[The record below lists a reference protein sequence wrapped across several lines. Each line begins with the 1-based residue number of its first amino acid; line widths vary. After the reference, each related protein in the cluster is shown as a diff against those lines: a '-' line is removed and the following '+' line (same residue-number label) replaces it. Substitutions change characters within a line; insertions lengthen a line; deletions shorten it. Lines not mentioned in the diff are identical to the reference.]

1 MSEKHKHSEATK
13 NAKPGRKPYR
23 TPAFR
28 SEKVFETMALTCGK
42 ISTTQTICKLNRK
55 NS

>member
-1 MSEKHKHSEATK
+1 MGDKEKRAGIAKH
-13 NAKPGRKPYR
+13 AKPGRKLYHAP
-23 TPAFR
+23 TFR

>member
-1 MSEKHKHSEATK
+1 MGDNDRRTGNPRAIKQ
-13 NAKPGRKPYR
+13 GRKPY
-23 TPAFR
+23 TAPTFR

>member
-1 MSEKHKHSEATK
+1 MADKDRRKGALTGT
-13 NAKPGRKPYR
+13 KPGRKPYHAP
-23 TPAFR
+23 TFR

>member
-1 MSEKHKHSEATK
+1 MGEKEKRKGTTE
-13 NAKPGRKPYR
+13 NARQGRKPYR

-28 SEKVFETMALTCGK
+28 SEKVFETMALACGK

>member
-1 MSEKHKHSEATK
+1 MADKDRRKGALT
-13 NAKPGRKPYR
+13 NAKQGRKPYHAP
-23 TPAFR
+23 TFR

>member
-1 MSEKHKHSEATK
+1 MGDNNRRTGISK
-13 NAKPGRKPYR
+13 NAKQGRKPYHP
-23 TPAFR
+23 TTFR

-42 ISTTQTICKLNRK
+42 ISSTQTICKLNRK

>member
-1 MSEKHKHSEATK
+1 MAEKDKRTGTTK
-13 NAKPGRKPYR
+13 NARQGRRPYHAP
-23 TPAFR
+23 TFR

-55 NS
+55 TS

>member
-1 MSEKHKHSEATK
+1 MSEKHKHSVATK
-13 NAKPGRKPYR
+13 NAKPGRKPYQAP
-23 TPAFR
+23 TFR

-42 ISTTQTICKLNRK
+42 ISTTQGTCKLNRK

>member
-1 MSEKHKHSEATK
+1 MGDKDRRTGNTK
-13 NAKPGRKPYR
+13 GARQGRKPYHAP
-23 TPAFR
+23 TFR

>member
-1 MSEKHKHSEATK
+1 MGNKDQRAGSAK
-13 NAKPGRKPYR
+13 NARQGRKPYHAP
-23 TPAFR
+23 TFR

>member
-1 MSEKHKHSEATK
+1 MGEKQKRAGAPSK
-13 NAKPGRKPYR
+13 GKQGRRPYH
-23 TPAFR
+23 TPTFR
-28 SEKVFETMALTCGK
+28 SEKVFETMALACGK

>member
-1 MSEKHKHSEATK
+1 MGEKEKRTGTTKH
-13 NAKPGRKPYR
+13 AKQGRKPYHA
-23 TPAFR
+23 PAFR

-42 ISTTQTICKLNRK
+42 ISATQTICKLNRK